1 MKISITPDILS
12 EEEEEMIK
20 IRIEDNDET
29 PMDMEEEE
37 NDNIKVAI
45 VPDKDPNVITIE
57 IVNPNE
63 EKSVFHMQA
72 RRALNG
78 DIVIFDHKDIDI
90 VLQPEK
96 KKVVAFAKNMMS
108 EVVYGAESRLMEFL
122 RKMGIIEYDSIQGG
136 NVYGSLE
143 GKIHESADLDAIKV
157 TIYQISEWLNTEKP
171 YMEADKAYDDMYQ
184 DHLLGKDSKDTTELG
199 EVPHEEEKGSIDN
212 FGVFSPY
219 WSGRYTY

>member
-63 EKSVFHMQA
+63 EKIVFHMQA

-78 DIVIFDHKDIDI
+78 DIMIFDHK
-90 VLQPEK
+90 E
-96 KKVVAFAKNMMS
+96 N
-108 EVVYGAESRLMEFL
+108 
-122 RKMGIIEYDSIQGG
+122 
-136 NVYGSLE
+136 
-143 GKIHESADLDAIKV
+143 
-157 TIYQISEWLNTEKP
+157 
-171 YMEADKAYDDMYQ
+171 
-184 DHLLGKDSKDTTELG
+184 
-199 EVPHEEEKGSIDN
+199 N
-212 FGVFSPY
+212 FN
-219 WSGRYTY
+219 